1 MRVRVPMA
9 CSLGLPKLGSSREG
23 RTTLPLPLMR
33 RRPIRTRDPAG
44 AMPCVYMS
52 VACMNS
58 SSKRTTSPSSTRAAS
73 LQGWLCFEPL
83 GSHSCQGRENTM
95 LKLTTISTIHHA
107 VLSMDDSDVQ
117 ALAALLSVAKGN
129 TMRAAGS
136 LGRIKALLETAG
148 GIGLDHTVAVVDGMV
163 VVNKR

>member
-1 MRVRVPMA
+1 
-9 CSLGLPKLGSSREG
+9 
-23 RTTLPLPLMR
+23 
-33 RRPIRTRDPAG
+33 
-44 AMPCVYMS
+44 MS
-52 VACMNS
+52 
-58 SSKRTTSPSSTRAAS
+58 
-73 LQGWLCFEPL
+73 
-83 GSHSCQGRENTM
+83 
-95 LKLTTISTIHHA
+95 KLTTISTIHHA